1 MNIKSMLAR
10 LESAMGRQ
18 DVVEQMV
25 LLPEPVSHT
34 SKRANSAK
42 SINLVVGYNRSPS
55 SQTALDLALWIAHQ
69 TRLVTKAQVTVQV
82 VYVVD
87 EDQSSHCPHISNGGD
102 ARRPLSQ
109 QLPLESLEASTRK
122 CATPV
127 LTQPTPVELEA
138 RTRMTEIDP
147 SYLRA
152 IFYQTNPFEQADR
165 ILSQAR
171 CLAEEWRGSFKAHL
185 RFGCI
190 STELRKVV
198 ESEAATLLLLG
209 CTSANHPIVQKLGS
223 NFSCAVLGIP
233 SILNSPDTSSCS
245 SDFQSV

>member
-25 LLPEPVSHT
+25 LLPEPASLA
-34 SKRANSAK
+34 SKQANSAK

-87 EDQSSHCPHISNGGD
+87 EEQSNHCPHISKGGE
-102 ARRPLSQ
+102 ASHPSIQ
-109 QLPLESLEASTRK
+109 QLPISLEESAVRS
-122 CATPV
+122 ATPV
-127 LTQPTPVELEA
+127 LTKPTPTELAA
-138 RTRMTEIDP
+138 RARMTEIDP

-185 RFGCI
+185 RFGCV

-198 ESEAATLLLLG
+198 ELEAATLLLLG
-209 CTSANHPIVQKLGS
+209 CTSVNDPIVQKLGS
-223 NFSCAVLGIP
+223 NFPCAVLGIP
-233 SILNSPDTSSCS
+233 SILNSADTSNCY

>member
-25 LLPEPVSHT
+25 LLPEPAT
-34 SKRANSAK
+34 LASKRANSAK

-87 EDQSSHCPHISNGGD
+87 EDQSSHCPHISNGDD
-102 ARRPLSQ
+102 ANPPSIQ
-109 QLPLESLEASTRK
+109 QLPLSLEESAVRS
-122 CATPV
+122 ATPV
-127 LTQPTPVELEA
+127 LTQPTPTELTA
-138 RTRMTEIDP
+138 RARMTEIDP
-147 SYLRA
+147 SYFSA

-185 RFGCI
+185 RFGCV

-198 ESEAATLLLLG
+198 ELEAATLLLLG
-209 CTSANHPIVQKLGS
+209 CNSVNHPIVEKLGS
-223 NFSCAVLGIP
+223 NFPCAVLGIP
-233 SILNSPDTSSCS
+233 SILNSADTSDCY